1 MSGAQTADPDQKVE
15 MAEQA
20 AHAAL
25 ESTGMMLPHLSG
37 LARLVEVSATTRI
50 ATAGVFPSGR
60 IVVNPNWFSALPA
73 PDQIFVLA
81 HEILH
86 LALRTHERCQ
96 GSDARLFNIAHDYII
111 NDMLRESLGCP
122 IPAQGLDMADASKR
136 SAEQIVADLISQTGT
151 GGSAATDAW
160 GGVRIGSLGEAL
172 ARAGAVKPVEN
183 SQTRSPLLDV
193 LDESMERR
201 WFPGERGGSYTAR
214 RAQLNAEIDRAQA
227 LGAWHERV
235 EELLRP
241 SDTQPE
247 PIEGAIFNALR
258 LRVQPPWEL
267 ALQRWL
273 EDVAP
278 GERTFARASRRQGD
292 RSDIVLPGRKRE
304 GWTLNLI
311 LDTSGSMW
319 DELAK
324 VLGIIA
330 GFCEAVGIVRVRIL
344 QCSTGLEL
352 DEIVAVESLASY
364 RMLGGGGSDLRL
376 GFRHLAADPNVDAA
390 IVITDGIIHYPSE
403 PMPYAVLWTLVGN
416 YERFAPPYG
425 RVIHV
430 RI

>member
-1 MSGAQTADPDQKVE
+1 MPGA
-15 MAEQA
+15 
-20 AHAAL
+20 
-25 ESTGMMLPHLSG
+25 S
-37 LARLVEVSATTRI
+37 R
-50 ATAGVFPSGR
+50 
-60 IVVNPNWFSALPA
+60 
-73 PDQIFVLA
+73 
-81 HEILH
+81 
-86 LALRTHERCQ
+86 
-96 GSDARLFNIAHDYII
+96 
-111 NDMLRESLGCP
+111 
-122 IPAQGLDMADASKR
+122 R
-136 SAEQIVADLISQTGT
+136 SAEQIVADLKAQPENAG
-151 GGSAATDAW
+151 AATADAW

-172 ARAGAVKPVEN
+172 ARAGAVKLVEN
-183 SQTRSPLLDV
+183 SQTRPPLLDV

-201 WFPGERGGSYTAR
+201 WFPGERGGSYAAR
-214 RAQLNAEIDRAQA
+214 RAQLNAEIDRAQV

-247 PIEGAIFNALR
+247 PSAGAIFNALR

-278 GERTFARASRRQGD
+278 GERTFARTSRRQGD
-292 RSDIVLPGRKRE
+292 RSDIILPGRKRE

-330 GFCEAVGIVRVRIL
+330 GFCEAIGIVQVRIL
-344 QCSTGLEL
+344 QCSNRLEL

-364 RMLGGGGSDLRL
+364 RMLGGGGSDLRP
-376 GFRHLAADPNVDAA
+376 GFHHLAADPNVDAA
-390 IVITDGIIHYPSE
+390 IVITDGMVHYPSE

-416 YERFAPPYG
+416 YRRFAPPYG
-425 RVIHV
+425 RVMQVKI
-430 RI
+430 